1 MQTIFFLVALV
12 FGAFVGVYYPMWGI
26 ARCAIY
32 SAMVAAVISGI
43 AAVLDGRHD
52 VFAGHFARIS
62 MAIAVP
68 AILVAV
74 VRSYSS

>member
-12 FGAFVGVYYPMWGI
+12 FGAFVGVYYPVWGI
-26 ARCAIY
+26 GRCAIY
-32 SAMVAAVISGI
+32 SAVVAAVISAI
-43 AAVLDGRHD
+43 AAVLDGRHG
-52 VFAGHFARIS
+52 VFMGHFTRIS

-74 VRSYSS
+74 LRSYMS

>member
-1 MQTIFFLVALV
+1 MQTVFFMVALV
-12 FGAFVGVYYPMWGI
+12 FGAFVGVYYPVWGL

-32 SAMVAAVISGI
+32 SAVVAAVFSAI
-43 AAVLDGRHD
+43 AAILDGRQD
-52 VFAGHFARIS
+52 VFAGHFARVS
-62 MAIAVP
+62 TAIAVP

>member
-12 FGAFVGVYYPMWGI
+12 FGAFVGVYYPVWGI
-26 ARCAIY
+26 TRCAIY
-32 SAMVAAVISGI
+32 SAVVAAVISAI
-43 AAVLDGRHD
+43 AAILDGRNG
-52 VFAGHFARIS
+52 VFMGHFTRIS

-74 VRSYSS
+74 LRSYTS